1 MKIDFFFAWT
11 QNKDKSN
18 EYTKSVSGGFNLP
31 SIISWLKKIFTLGR
45 KE

>member
-18 EYTKSVSGGFNLP
+18 EYTKSVSGGFSFS
-31 SIISWLKKIFTLGR
+31 SILAWLKKLFTFGR
-45 KE
+45 K